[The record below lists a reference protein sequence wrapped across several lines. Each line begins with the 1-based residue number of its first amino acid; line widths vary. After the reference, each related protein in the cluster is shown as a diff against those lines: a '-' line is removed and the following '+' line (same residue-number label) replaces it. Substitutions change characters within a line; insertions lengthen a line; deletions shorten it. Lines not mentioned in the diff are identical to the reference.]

1 MTLTIQDLQLG
12 PGVMRLSLENEFFA
26 ESSETWRIT
35 NSAMSSA
42 ANFVR
47 LIGHQG
53 CLHVGLLLELNI
65 RRPFITEPPGLFYSD
80 IENGVL
86 PWKLNDGPVS
96 ACYFECKLDPSRS

>member
-65 RRPFITEPPGLFYSD
+65 RRPFITKPPGLSYSD

-86 PWKLNDGPVS
+86 QWKLNDGPANS
-96 ACYFECKLDPSRS
+96 ADRNSNT

>member
-1 MTLTIQDLQLG
+1 MHL
-12 PGVMRLSLENEFFA
+12 PLENESFV
-26 ESSETWRIT
+26 ESSETWRMT

-65 RRPFITEPPGLFYSD
+65 RRPFITEPPGLSDSD
-80 IENGVL
+80 IKNGVL

-96 ACYFECKLDPSRS
+96 ACYFECQLEPTRSESPDFCLTSV